1 MSAERRVNRPLLALA
16 GLCGA
21 AGVALAAA
29 GSHGGAPDLG
39 IAGNFLLFH
48 APALIGIALLPDNRL
63 ARAGGYVLI
72 AGLVLFAG
80 DLVTLATR
88 GVSPLPLAAPIGGSL
103 LILGWLI
110 LALSALVSGHPGKHG
125 D

>member
-1 MSAERRVNRPLLALA
+1 MPGEREINRPMLGLA

-21 AGVALAAA
+21 IGVGMAAA
-29 GSHGGAPDLG
+29 GSHGGASELG
-39 IAGNFLLFH
+39 IAANFLLFH
-48 APALIGIALLPDNRL
+48 APALICIALIPGNRL
-63 ARAGGYVLI
+63 ARAAGYVLV

-110 LALSALVSGHPGKHG
+110 LALSALVSGAS
-125 D
+125 DDRTA